1 MYSEQHVWLTW
12 SAAFLVPWL
21 TLYALAPAHRA
32 TASTRPRWR
41 CHLHSFRCST
51 SCRRGIRSTQGSWRW
66 PQARRRPCCA
76 VRTSSSTRR
85 PAARTTGAAYG
96 FCAGR
101 PTATVCGVFRAGITA
116 RPWSNNC
123 FIRGRILA
131 SSHDGAMS
139 RAIMS
144 IARARGAAVAE
155 LSSTLL
161 HDEYVDEP
169 EAAIMTEII
178 YLSYRRFQDLSC
190 AMFS

>member
-1 MYSEQHVWLTW
+1 M
-12 SAAFLVPWL
+12 
-21 TLYALAPAHRA
+21 LYNQI
-32 TASTRPRWR
+32 T
-41 CHLHSFRCST
+41 
-51 SCRRGIRSTQGSWRW
+51 CRRLQPVSSHERHDPRDRFHKAAQALPFALFPVLYLLPPWNPIYAGIVAMAAG
-66 PQARRRPCCA
+66 AAGPCCA

-101 PTATVCGVFRAGITA
+101 PAATVCGVFRAGITA
-116 RPWSNNC
+116 RPWSNDC

-139 RAIMS
+139 RAIIS